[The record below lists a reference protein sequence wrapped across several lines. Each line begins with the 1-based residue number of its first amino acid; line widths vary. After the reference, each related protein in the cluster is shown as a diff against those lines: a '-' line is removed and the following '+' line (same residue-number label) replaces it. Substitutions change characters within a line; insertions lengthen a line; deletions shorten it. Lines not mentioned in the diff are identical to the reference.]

1 MLYSFLVFIGCLV
14 YWGSKASA
22 LAPAPHHLINN
33 ANMWN
38 VMSSSPLILPL
49 TIYSFTGTVL
59 ASVLFF
65 YHLIYV
71 VGGGTTTAAL
81 VKHDKTIAWRHSPW
95 DHMSIFANLDILLF
109 SKKIPRG
116 LINFQQFIP
125 ERQKG
130 KPDIEI
136 V

>member
-14 YWGSKASA
+14 YWTSKASA

-49 TIYSFTGTVL
+49 TLYSFGGTVL
-59 ASVLFF
+59 FSVLFF

-95 DHMSIFANLDILLF
+95 DHMSIIANLDILLF
-109 SKKIPRG
+109 SKKTPRG
-116 LINFQQFIP
+116 LIEFEKFIP
-125 ERQKG
+125 ESQKRRS
-130 KPDIEI
+130 DIEI

>member
-14 YWGSKASA
+14 YWTSKASA

-49 TIYSFTGTVL
+49 TLYSFGGTVL
-59 ASVLFF
+59 SSVLFF

-95 DHMSIFANLDILLF
+95 DHMSIIGNLDILIF
-109 SKKIPRG
+109 SKKTPRG
-116 LINFQQFIP
+116 LIEFEKFIP
-125 ERQKG
+125 ESQKRRS
-130 KPDIEI
+130 DIEI